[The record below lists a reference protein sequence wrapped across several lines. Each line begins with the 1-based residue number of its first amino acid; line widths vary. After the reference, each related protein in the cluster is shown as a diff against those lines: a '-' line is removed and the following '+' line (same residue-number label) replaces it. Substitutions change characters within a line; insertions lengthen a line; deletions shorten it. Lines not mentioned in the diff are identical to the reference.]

1 MSDMEFQEKI
11 GTDPSTTAT
20 AKPQFSDSDQVDAFL
35 KQLRNGLAKVPKAL
49 ADDAIQYYEEYLA
62 DARQSGSRID
72 EVLDRIGTP
81 DQVVRSILDDLSI
94 TSAHDRPSAA
104 KLIRTSRR
112 VMGKGVAR
120 AAAGTSLAIVSV
132 IPFSTAIILYAT
144 AFVLALAA
152 LAIIAGLTI
161 NIATHPELG
170 TSVLLGQIGLAAAAS
185 SILLLAA
192 LVVRLGANGLA
203 RSTLKLYR
211 KIIPQS
217 GKPAAAENAAPRP
230 VKRRRFARAL
240 SILLLVI
247 LAVGQTLSLV
257 SGLPQQYW
265 RLWNSL
271 PPADVE
277 PVTMTLAGGSATA
290 SKLEIRGLNANI
302 TLLQSSDNQLKVTYD
317 QAPYVQLDWSQK
329 GSVLQLSE
337 TGNGR
342 LPGFNWLAVHEGTA
356 SLTVYLPGLTDQL
369 ELDVET
375 KGGDVT
381 IRVPVKG
388 GRVRTINGDI
398 TFYTSDT
405 EPRIGLSSRNGR
417 VTYLKD

>member
-1 MSDMEFQEKI
+1 MSNMDFQEKV
-11 GTDPSTTAT
+11 GAN
-20 AKPQFSDSDQVDAFL
+20 ASDSAKQQMSESDRAEAFL
-35 KQLRNGLAKVPKAL
+35 KQLRNGLAKVPKAM

-62 DARQSGSRID
+62 DARQSGARID
-72 EVLDRIGTP
+72 EILDRIGTP
-81 DQVVRSILDDLSI
+81 EQVVRAIQDDLSI
-94 TSAHDRPSAA
+94 STAHDRPSATR
-104 KLIRTSRR
+104 LIRTSRR
-112 VMGKGVAR
+112 VMGKGVVR

-132 IPFSTAIILYAT
+132 IPYTAAIILYAVT
-144 AFVLALAA
+144 FALTVAA
-152 LAIIAGLTI
+152 LAIIAGLAI
-161 NIATHPELG
+161 NIATHPALG
-170 TSVLLGQIGLAAAAS
+170 TSAMLGQAGLAAAAA

-211 KIIPQS
+211 KIIPKS

-230 VKRRRFARAL
+230 VKRRRFARVL
-240 SILLLVI
+240 SILLLVF
-247 LAVGQTLSLV
+247 LAVGLTLSLV

-265 RLWNSL
+265 RLWNSV

-277 PVTMTLAGGSATA
+277 PVTMTLAGGSASA

-302 TLLQSSDNQLKVTYD
+302 ALLPATDSQLKVTYD
-317 QAPYVQLDWSQK
+317 QDPYVQLDWSQK
-329 GSVLQLSE
+329 GNVLQLSE

-342 LPGFNWLAVHEGTA
+342 LPGFSWLAVHEGTA
-356 SLTVYLPGLTDQL
+356 SLTVYLPGLSDQL
-369 ELDVET
+369 ELDIET

-398 TFYTSDT
+398 TLYTAES
-405 EPRIGLSSRNGR
+405 EPRIGLSSRNGHI
-417 VTYLKD
+417 TYLKD